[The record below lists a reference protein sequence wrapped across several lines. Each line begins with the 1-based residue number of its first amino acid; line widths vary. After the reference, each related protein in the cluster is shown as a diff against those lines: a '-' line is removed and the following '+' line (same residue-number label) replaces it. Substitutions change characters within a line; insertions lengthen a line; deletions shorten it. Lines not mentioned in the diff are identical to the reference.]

1 MLWNMPT
8 IVICLKTWK
17 QLFTCVEAL
26 KIFLALKNALIMGTC
41 AKTC

>member
-8 IVICLKTWK
+8 IATCQETWK

-26 KIFLALKNALIMGTC
+26 NIFLALKNALIMGTC
-41 AKTC
+41 DKTC